1 MRDYTKIPG
10 YTHMTGP
17 QARYNY
23 LHDLMEAYQGVDAES
38 INRFEG
44 CKRRKK
50 VGGCEYCSF
59 SGFLGGGYEVCCNW
73 RAEDQPDKAI
83 EILETLLGREQKD
96 NETDAELPKRINAVA
111 EFYGLANQVDVA
123 QEELAEL
130 TQALS
135 KLRRGHFVDP
145 GAKAKVNEEMADV
158 YIMLGQLQHL
168 LGNSTEVDSWIREKV
183 ARQERRIHQEKEAL
197 PFG

>member
-44 CKRRKK
+44 CKRREKI
-50 VGGCEYCSF
+50 GGCEYCSF

-83 EILETLLGREQKD
+83 EILEQLLGRTQQTELDPNWVVKA
-96 NETDAELPKRINAVA
+96 ETIARH
-111 EFYGLANQVDVA
+111 YGLESQLSIA

-130 TQALS
+130 IQALS
-135 KLRRGHFVDP
+135 KLRRWGFDNAEARRMV
-145 GAKAKVNEEMADV
+145 AEEMADV
-158 YIMLGQLQHL
+158 YNLLCQLLYL
-168 LGNSTEVDSWIREKV
+168 LRNGNEVNCWLEEKLNRQLDRMKEEA
-183 ARQERRIHQEKEAL
+183 ARC
-197 PFG
+197 